1 MRSPSRQARRAGV
14 RSRLVALVGSV
25 LLLAGLVPAATV
37 VPVLASHTTAPTSV
51 TIAGSLQSEL
61 GCPGDWQPECAAT
74 HLLRRGRQ
82 VWQGTF
88 AVPSAATPYEYKA
101 ALNDAWT
108 ENYGANAAFNGGNIG
123 LTVGDA
129 NATKFYYSHDS
140 HWVTSNRNAAI
151 ADGRRQLPERDRLP
165 GRLAARLPP
174 VLAPGPGRQRRLHL
188 RQRRDPGRRLR
199 DQGRRSTRPGTSPI
213 PPRTSPFTRRRG
225 RGRHDHLHGLDER
238 RHGRQRAAPAA
249 RHDGR
254 PRRQPPGE
262 LGCPGD
268 WQPECAATELT
279 LGDRRRLARRL
290 HRARRQLG
298 VQGRPE
304 RHVGRQLRRGRRPQ
318 RREHRADPG
327 RRDRGPVLL
336 RRHDPL
342 GHEQPQ
348 RDDRHGAPAASRA
361 RSAARATGRPTAS
374 ARGSRTS
381 TANGVYTF
389 VTDDIPAGDYEFKVA
404 LDEAWDTSYPG
415 RRRARSPSRRGD
427 TVTFTYTASTNAVT
441 VDVRATTPPDPG
453 GRGARPALACATT

>member
-25 LLLAGLVPAATV
+25 APACRLVPAATV

-61 GCPGDWQPECAAT
+61 GCPGGLAAGVRR
-74 HLLRRGRQ
+74 HAPHLRRDRQ

-88 AVPSAATPYEYKA
+88 AVPSAAAPYEYKA

-108 ENYGANAAFNGGNIG
+108 ENYGANATFNGGNIG

-140 HWVTSNRNAAI
+140 HWVTSNRNAVDR
-151 ADGRRQLPERDRLP
+151 DGRRQLPERDRLP
-165 GRLAARLPP
+165 GRLAARLPA
-174 VLAPGPGRQRRLHL
+174 VVAPGPGRQRRLHV

-199 DQGRRSTRPGTSPI
+199 DEGGPQRGLGRLLSRLECRVHG
-213 PPRTSPFTRRRG
+213 RRG

-238 RHGRQRAAPAA
+238 RHRRQRAAPGA

-254 PRRQPPGE
+254 PRRQPPGGAR
-262 LGCPGD
+262 LPGRL
-268 WQPECAATELT
+268 AARMR
-279 LGDRRRLARRL
+279 GHRADPRGRRRLARRL

-304 RHVGRQLRRGRRPQ
+304 RHVGRQLRGRRGLE
-318 RREHRADPG
+318 RREHRADAG
-327 RRDRGPVLL
+327 RRDRGAVLL

-348 RDDRHGAPAASRA
+348 RDDRHGGRQLPERDRLPGRLGARLPALVAPGHR
-361 RSAARATGRPTAS
+361 RRTAS
-374 ARGSRTS
+374 TPSSRTTSRPATTSSRSPS
-381 TANGVYTF
+381 TRPGTRP
-389 VTDDIPAGDYEFKVA
+389 IPADNV
-404 LDEAWDTSYPG
+404 
-415 RRRARSPSRRGD
+415 RSPSRAATPSRSRTRRPRTPSRSTSG
-427 TVTFTYTASTNAVT
+427 TTSRPIPRTRRWPVT
-441 VDVRATTPPDPG
+441 R
-453 GRGARPALACATT
+453 CATT